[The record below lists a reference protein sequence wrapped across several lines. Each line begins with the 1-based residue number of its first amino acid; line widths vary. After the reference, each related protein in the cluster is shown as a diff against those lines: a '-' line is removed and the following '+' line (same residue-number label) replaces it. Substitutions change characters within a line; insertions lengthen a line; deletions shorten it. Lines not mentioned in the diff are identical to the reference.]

1 MLRFG
6 NKNKKKYFFILYC
19 SHLSLSLLIF
29 WLSFQAL
36 NINVEILRL
45 MKNIISII
53 NSSYNPASQISRC
66 LGSQLSTA
74 EPAHDKAGALRT
86 VLNSCFM
93 ALRTLLLVLLMLLP
107 SCAGAR
113 VLAKDYMTLVK
124 KTSKSSIKS
133 VMRQADRYLEAG
145 HQDTALV
152 YYMVVCNRMDD
163 KLSDEDKHHCAMAFL
178 KKGNI
183 LYIKGN
189 YAGALSAYFSGLRIC
204 SACKDRREIGRFYN
218 NIANVYCVFSD
229 YDKGLSYYKKGYG
242 FCHKY
247 GDKNTAYKTL
257 ANMTKVNVVRGNMA
271 SARKYYKMSEKVKN
285 PADNGNCYTS
295 MFNFG
300 LILMAEKNYRKAIN
314 TYNEL
319 LDYAL
324 ANKMNPRYLCS
335 AYEQLYNNYMS
346 IGDRDSTLK
355 YMRLCESTAVKHGIL
370 HVYLEVLVKYADY
383 YDYIGN
389 YKAASRYR
397 ARYQHEKD
405 SIFDTH
411 ELENVKNE
419 QTLYEMDKYD
429 KYIASLNER
438 EKERVLTISAQRYT
452 IAAVSVVTL
461 VVGLLL
467 LVVYRQK
474 KRIDKSYNNLFVVNR
489 NFVNNQEIMR
499 QRLND
504 AVSRLKESEAEAEQ
518 LRDRLAAYD
527 ADDVVKDAGVSEQSD
542 DMAHKAKSGG
552 INDDMRRKLLD
563 SVIDIM
569 ENTTE
574 FCRPDFSLARL
585 AVLVGSN
592 NKYVSLV
599 IHDTFHKSF
608 KNYVNDYR
616 IHLACLRMSDTAGY
630 GSYTL
635 NAIAESVGFKSYT
648 TFVELFRK
656 IVGITPSMYRDKLK
670 ESV

>member
-1 MLRFG
+1 M
-6 NKNKKKYFFILYC
+6 FF
-19 SHLSLSLLIF
+19 
-29 WLSFQAL
+29 
-36 NINVEILRL
+36 
-45 MKNIISII
+45 
-53 NSSYNPASQISRC
+53 
-66 LGSQLSTA
+66 
-74 EPAHDKAGALRT
+74 RT
-86 VLNSCFM
+86 I
-93 ALRTLLLVLLMLLP
+93 LLVLLMLLP

-295 MFNFG
+295 IFNFG

-335 AYEQLYNNYMS
+335 AYEQLYKNYMS
-346 IGDRDSTLK
+346 IGDCDSTLK

-383 YDYIGN
+383 YDSIGN

-429 KYIASLNER
+429 KYIASLNAR
-438 EKERVLTISAQRYT
+438 EKERLQTISRQRLTIAGVT
-452 IAAVSVVTL
+452 VVTA
-461 VVGLLL
+461 VIGVLLL
-467 LVVYRQK
+467 LVYRQK
-474 KRIDKSYNNLFVVNR
+474 GKIDKSYNDLFVINR
-489 NFVNNQEIMR
+489 DFVKQQEFTR
-499 QRLND
+499 QRMLELNN
-504 AVSRLKESEAEAEQ
+504 RLKSSEAE
-518 LRDRLAAYD
+518 LAALRASQEHSNGAGEAPDTAVATTADD
-527 ADDVVKDAGVSEQSD
+527 ADGKNKTLAISE
-542 DMAHKAKSGG
+542 
-552 INDDMRRKLLD
+552 DMRRKLLD
-563 SVIDIM
+563 AVIDVM
-569 ENTTE
+569 ENSTE
-574 FCRPDFSLARL
+574 FCSSDFSLARL
-585 AVLVGSN
+585 ATLVGSN
-592 NKYVSLV
+592 SKYVSLV
-599 IHDTFHKSF
+599 INDTFHKTF

-616 IHLACLRMSDTAGY
+616 IRLACLRMADTGTY

-656 IVGITPSMYRDKLK
+656 VVGITPSMYKDKLK
-670 ESV
+670 ASV

>member
-1 MLRFG
+1 
-6 NKNKKKYFFILYC
+6 
-19 SHLSLSLLIF
+19 
-29 WLSFQAL
+29 
-36 NINVEILRL
+36 
-45 MKNIISII
+45 
-53 NSSYNPASQISRC
+53 
-66 LGSQLSTA
+66 
-74 EPAHDKAGALRT
+74 
-86 VLNSCFM
+86 
-93 ALRTLLLVLLMLLP
+93 
-107 SCAGAR
+107 
-113 VLAKDYMTLVK
+113 
-124 KTSKSSIKS
+124 
-133 VMRQADRYLEAG
+133 
-145 HQDTALV
+145 
-152 YYMVVCNRMDD
+152 
-163 KLSDEDKHHCAMAFL
+163 
-178 KKGNI
+178 
-183 LYIKGN
+183 
-189 YAGALSAYFSGLRIC
+189 
-204 SACKDRREIGRFYN
+204 
-218 NIANVYCVFSD
+218 
-229 YDKGLSYYKKGYG
+229 
-242 FCHKY
+242 
-247 GDKNTAYKTL
+247 
-257 ANMTKVNVVRGNMA
+257 
-271 SARKYYKMSEKVKN
+271 
-285 PADNGNCYTS
+285 
-295 MFNFG
+295 
-300 LILMAEKNYRKAIN
+300 MAEKNHVKAVE
-314 TYNEL
+314 TFNEL
-319 LDYAL
+319 LAYTL
-324 ANKMNPRYLCS
+324 RNNMQPRYLCS
-335 AYEQLYNNYMS
+335 SYIQLYKNY
-346 IGDRDSTLK
+346 IELGNRDSTLK
-355 YMRLCESTAVKHGIL
+355 YLRLCESTAVKNGIL
-370 HVYLEVLVKYADY
+370 HVCLDVLVRYADY
-383 YDYIGN
+383 YDSVGN
-389 YKAASRYR
+389 YKVASRYR

-405 SIFDTH
+405 SIFDT
-411 ELENVKNE
+411 NKFDAVKNE

-429 KYIASLNER
+429 KYIASLNKR

-518 LRDRLAAYD
+518 LRGRLAAYD

>member
-1 MLRFG
+1 
-6 NKNKKKYFFILYC
+6 
-19 SHLSLSLLIF
+19 
-29 WLSFQAL
+29 
-36 NINVEILRL
+36 
-45 MKNIISII
+45 MKIIISII
-53 NSSYNPASQISRC
+53 NSSYNPASQISRS

-93 ALRTLLLVLLMLLP
+93 ALRTLLLVQLMLLP

-183 LYIKGN
+183 LYMKGN
-189 YAGALSAYFSGLRIC
+189 YAGALSAYFSGLRINND
-204 SACKDRREIGRFYN
+204 CKAKHETGRFYN
-218 NIANVYCVFSD
+218 NIANVYCVFGD
-229 YDKGLSYYKKGYG
+229 YVKGLSYYKKGYE

-247 GDKNTAYKTL
+247 GDKANAYKIL
-257 ANMTKVNVVRGNMA
+257 ANMTKVNIIKGNTS

-285 PADNGNCYTS
+285 PADKENCY
-295 MFNFG
+295 MGIFNFG
-300 LILMAEKNYRKAIN
+300 LILMAEKNYPEAIN

-319 LDYAL
+319 LNYAVK
-324 ANKMNPRYLCS
+324 NKMGPRYICS
-335 AYEQLYNNYMS
+335 AYRELYNNYMS
-346 IGDRDSTLK
+346 LGNRDSTLK
-355 YMRLCESTAVKHGIL
+355 YLRLCESTAVKHGIL
-370 HVYLEVLVKYADY
+370 HVYLDVLVKYADF
-383 YDYIGN
+383 YDSVSN

-405 SIFDTH
+405 SIFDT
-411 ELENVKNE
+411 NKFDAVKNE

-429 KYIASLNER
+429 KYIASLNAR
-438 EKERVLTISAQRYT
+438 EKERLQTISRQRLTIAGVT
-452 IAAVSVVTL
+452 VVTA
-461 VVGLLL
+461 VIGVLLL
-467 LVVYRQK
+467 LVYRQK
-474 KRIDKSYNNLFVVNR
+474 GKIDKSYNDLFVINR
-489 NFVNNQEIMR
+489 DFVKQQEFTR
-499 QRLND
+499 QRMLELNN
-504 AVSRLKESEAEAEQ
+504 RLKSSEAELSA
-518 LRDRLAAYD
+518 LRASQKQPDGGGDAPDAAVATTADD
-527 ADDVVKDAGVSEQSD
+527 ADGKNKTLAISE
-542 DMAHKAKSGG
+542 
-552 INDDMRRKLLD
+552 DMRRKLLD
-563 SVIDIM
+563 AVIDVM
-569 ENTTE
+569 ENSTE
-574 FCRPDFSLARL
+574 FCSSDFSLARL
-585 AVLVGSN
+585 ATLVGSN
-592 NKYVSLV
+592 SKYVSLV
-599 IHDTFHKSF
+599 INDTFHKTF

-616 IHLACLRMSDTAGY
+616 IRLACLRMADTGTY

-656 IVGITPSMYRDKLK
+656 VVGITPSMYKDKLK
-670 ESV
+670 ASV

>member
-1 MLRFG
+1 
-6 NKNKKKYFFILYC
+6 
-19 SHLSLSLLIF
+19 
-29 WLSFQAL
+29 
-36 NINVEILRL
+36 
-45 MKNIISII
+45 MKIIISII
-53 NSSYNPASQISRC
+53 NSSYNPASQISRS

-93 ALRTLLLVLLMLLP
+93 ALRTLLLVQLMLLP

-183 LYIKGN
+183 LYMKGN
-189 YAGALSAYFSGLRIC
+189 YAGALSAYFSGLRINND
-204 SACKDRREIGRFYN
+204 CKAKHETGRFYN
-218 NIANVYCVFSD
+218 NIANVYCVFGD
-229 YDKGLSYYKKGYG
+229 YVKGLSYYKKGYE

-247 GDKNTAYKTL
+247 GDKANAYKIL
-257 ANMTKVNVVRGNMA
+257 ANMTKVNIIKGNTS

-285 PADNGNCYTS
+285 PADKENCY
-295 MFNFG
+295 MGIFNFG
-300 LILMAEKNYRKAIN
+300 LILMAEKNYPEAIN

-319 LDYAL
+319 LNYAVK
-324 ANKMNPRYLCS
+324 NKMGPRYICS
-335 AYEQLYNNYMS
+335 AYRELYNNYMS
-346 IGDRDSTLK
+346 LGNRDSTLK
-355 YMRLCESTAVKHGIL
+355 YLRLCESTAVKHGIL
-370 HVYLEVLVKYADY
+370 HVYLDVLVKYADF
-383 YDYIGN
+383 YDSVSN

-405 SIFDTH
+405 SIFDT
-411 ELENVKNE
+411 NKFDAVKNE

-429 KYIASLNER
+429 KYIASLNAR
-438 EKERVLTISAQRYT
+438 EKERLQTISRQRLTIAGVT
-452 IAAVSVVTL
+452 VVTA
-461 VVGLLL
+461 VIGVLLL
-467 LVVYRQK
+467 LVYRQK
-474 KRIDKSYNNLFVVNR
+474 GKIDKSYNDLFVINR
-489 NFVNNQEIMR
+489 DFVKQQEFTR
-499 QRLND
+499 QRMLELSN
-504 AVSRLKESEAEAEQ
+504 RLKSSEAE
-518 LRDRLAAYD
+518 LAALRASQEHSDGAGEAPDTAVATTADD
-527 ADDVVKDAGVSEQSD
+527 ADGKNKTLAISE
-542 DMAHKAKSGG
+542 
-552 INDDMRRKLLD
+552 DMRRKLLD
-563 SVIDIM
+563 AVIDVM
-569 ENTTE
+569 ENSTE
-574 FCRPDFSLARL
+574 FCSSDFSLARL
-585 AVLVGSN
+585 ASLVGSN
-592 NKYVSLV
+592 SKYVSLV
-599 IHDTFHKSF
+599 INDTFHKTF

-616 IHLACLRMSDTAGY
+616 IRLACLRMADTGTY

-656 IVGITPSMYRDKLK
+656 VVGITPSMYKDKLK
-670 ESV
+670 ASV